1 MKVHFWCGLH
11 MSKAGLLIEQTLFIR
26 VDEVESIDLLGVLL
40 RTDGFWIC
48 LLIILLKSFELNAG
62 I

>member
-1 MKVHFWCGLH
+1 

>member
-1 MKVHFWCGLH
+1 

-40 RTDGFWIC
+40 RADGFWIC